1 MSTIFSKRIICFIS
15 ILTLLFGMLCIP
27 AHADDY
33 PDGHIIIDTVSAV
46 TGDSVI
52 VKINIEN
59 NPGIMAMTISITYDS
74 NALTYEGFYRGYLR
88 DYTVADHPDKNL
100 IRFVNCETGNRRNND
115 TIVSLKFKVKDNAE
129 FGFYPISID
138 YKSGDFCNYWLK
150 KLMPEITSG
159 GVDVAFNGNNCSHK
173 KYSDWETAAK
183 PSCMEPGAEQRT
195 CEKCGHVD
203 IRETPAAGHDYED
216 FWTVDTPATADS
228 SGTMSRHCKNCDAY
242 TDLLTFSLEQSE
254 ENNLSN
260 NSGSVIEQS
269 DFTDKLVKEQLPEK
283 TEEKN
288 TNNNQSEITSNSENT
303 VEQIINSIIENDDGP
318 IAKILAAIPN
328 VRKLGTVIIT
338 AIIVLLRLILI

>member
-1 MSTIFSKRIICFIS
+1 
-15 ILTLLFGMLCIP
+15 
-27 AHADDY
+27 
-33 PDGHIIIDTVSAV
+33 
-46 TGDSVI
+46 
-52 VKINIEN
+52 
-59 NPGIMAMTISITYDS
+59 
-74 NALTYEGFYRGYLR
+74 
-88 DYTVADHPDKNL
+88 
-100 IRFVNCETGNRRNND
+100 
-115 TIVSLKFKVKDNAE
+115 
-129 FGFYPISID
+129 
-138 YKSGDFCNYWLK
+138 
-150 KLMPEITSG
+150 
-159 GVDVAFNGNNCSHK
+159 
-173 KYSDWETAAK
+173 
-183 PSCMEPGAEQRT
+183 MEPGAEQRT

-303 VEQIINSIIENDDGP
+303 AEQIINNIIEKDDGP

-338 AIIVLLRLILI
+338 AIIILSRLILI